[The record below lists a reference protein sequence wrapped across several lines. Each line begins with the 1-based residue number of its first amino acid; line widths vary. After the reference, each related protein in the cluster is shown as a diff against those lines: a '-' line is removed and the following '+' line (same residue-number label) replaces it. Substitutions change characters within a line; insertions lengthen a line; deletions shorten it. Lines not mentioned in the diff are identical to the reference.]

1 MDNRRSVS
9 FCLPQCHATILR
21 LQEKLADPSDI
32 YIYTY
37 SQTANILK
45 VTVMPQRSCLLVAM
59 TTAAASDAAN
69 ASSRSATVVL
79 TCAAEAA
86 LVVVVVS
93 TTTTCDSSS
102 IVIVVAVAVRSILFL

>member
-32 YIYTY
+32 YTY

-59 TTAAASDAAN
+59 ATAAASDAAN